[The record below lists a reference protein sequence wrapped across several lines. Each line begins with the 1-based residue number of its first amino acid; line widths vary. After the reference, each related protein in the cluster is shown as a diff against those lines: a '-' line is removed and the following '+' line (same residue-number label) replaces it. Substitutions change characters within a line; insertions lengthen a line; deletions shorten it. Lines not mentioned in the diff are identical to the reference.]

1 MATCEGEF
9 SKRHNAP
16 GCSSSLAPV
25 KKGLSRGNRT
35 RGSLSAPASSMSTR
49 EEKKSQVKH
58 WEPLSVNALL
68 EYNLD
73 SLRAP
78 GSGEFLFGKSKTWK
92 IQWNWAS
99 DRFGFRY
106 VTHSFDGKDMPLSG
120 INFSS
125 VLAALRDGCKHPQ
138 SELEVWNSWFCLH
151 LRGLGRVWNEGLAPY
166 ISLHSMLVSV
176 QPWPAIKFRVWE
188 RLELGK

>member
-16 GCSSSLAPV
+16 GCSSSLAPF
-25 KKGLSRGNRT
+25 KKEPSRGNRT

-99 DRFGFRY
+99 GRLGYNTIQTSLTLPKEGFSVTITLRYGYRY
-106 VTHSFDGKDMPLSG
+106 VTHSFDGKQMPLSG
-120 INFSS
+120 LNYSS
-125 VLAALRDGCKHPQ
+125 ILAALRDRCKHP
-138 SELEVWNSWFCLH
+138 
-151 LRGLGRVWNEGLAPY
+151 
-166 ISLHSMLVSV
+166 
-176 QPWPAIKFRVWE
+176 
-188 RLELGK
+188 